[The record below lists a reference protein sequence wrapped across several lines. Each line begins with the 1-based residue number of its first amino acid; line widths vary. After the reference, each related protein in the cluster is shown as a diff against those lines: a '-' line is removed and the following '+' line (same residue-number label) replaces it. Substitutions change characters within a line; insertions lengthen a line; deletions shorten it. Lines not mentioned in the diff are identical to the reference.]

1 MYKRSTTCSMEH
13 DAVRYGRLMQ
23 SEARTAVL
31 LVCAE
36 CVLDTWFCKS
46 LCFAAAG
53 KSALIVSE
61 VLNVLR
67 VFSI

>member
-1 MYKRSTTCSMEH
+1 MYIRSTTCSMEH

-36 CVLDTWFCKS
+36 CVLGFVNLS
-46 LCFAAAG
+46 
-53 KSALIVSE
+53 
-61 VLNVLR
+61 VLQPPVNLP
-67 VFSI
+67 

>member
-13 DAVRYGRLMQ
+13 DAVRYSRVMQ

-36 CVLDTWFCKS
+36 CVLDIWFCKYQ
-46 LCFAAAG
+46 CFVAAG
-53 KSALIVSE
+53 KSALIV
-61 VLNVLR
+61 R
-67 VFSI
+67 HGMF